1 MAVAMQRM
9 TVKAT
14 ISKPREVKHKET
26 GSPFSVTRTR
36 RSEIA
41 RPGEFVPASAAAAAG
56 ASAAGAAAP
65 SSEFDDNAFAPG
77 RTTMRPSPKKF
88 LRRGGG
94 WGGKP
99 TAAVAKEVKSASP
112 AAALKPPPRA
122 GATKPRYNPPNTRL
136 RMMYDRGDLP
146 CLIAKTGVRDKL
158 AWSERIND
166 LELTHFL
173 PAFFDGLREEEE
185 PYRFLAQA
193 SVSDVL
199 EFGNPDQ
206 VSVAPSS
213 LWHSRC
219 CRPPP
224 SGARAGLG
232 CAQRLDLSTPPLRSG
247 GISAGLEL
255 CLREGNLPAQKRP
268 PQRQAAPLPQS
279 PPKQRQAD
287 SALCSTAQPLLT
299 PPSPSPL
306 AFWQIL
312 GTIPLLIVPIK
323 NALATRRH
331 SVMCTT
337 LKMLQKL
344 IVADVDVAGGGLI
357 GRALVPY
364 YRQLLPVLAIF
375 VNKSKNIGDA
385 IDYSQR
391 KGEDLGDLI
400 SDTLQLLETHGGD
413 EALVNIQYLV
423 PTYQSCMP
431 AV

>member
-206 VSVAPSS
+206 
-213 LWHSRC
+213 
-219 CRPPP
+219 
-224 SGARAGLG
+224 
-232 CAQRLDLSTPPLRSG
+232 
-247 GISAGLEL
+247 
-255 CLREGNLPAQKRP
+255 
-268 PQRQAAPLPQS
+268 
-279 PPKQRQAD
+279 
-287 SALCSTAQPLLT
+287 
-299 PPSPSPL
+299 
-306 AFWQIL
+306 IL